1 MAEPPRKLSLPPGYR
16 IPRRRPNRGQII
28 RRRLVALIVV
38 AGLFALLYGVVRVA
52 LGHGSGSNS
61 SSTTVP
67 NPLKIVFP
75 EGFTRRQMADRIV
88 SVDAIART
96 ERKINPILSSSKFL
110 ALTRSST
117 LPGRFAG
124 DKKKRALEGFLFP
137 ATYDFLGTTTTRQL
151 VNDQIGAFQ
160 DAWKQLDLRYA
171 RSKHLT
177 AYDVLIIASMV
188 EKEALSP
195 DERAKVAGVIYNR
208 LHARMTLGIDATL
221 RYGLNLKPTDPLAP
235 HLNSKNPY
243 NTGRRFGLPP
253 TPIANPGLASM
264 QAAVHPDRKHQYLY
278 YLRKPDKVHHYFTSS
293 YADFVAHEHLW
304 GYIK

>member
-253 TPIANPGLASM
+253 TPIANPGLAAM